1 MFFSTEF
8 AYSYEYLHYK
18 REKVYELLTWVIK
31 IRGSKNIGCQI
42 TIYLLHSQN
51 INDKMKFSVKL
62 NLSECLAHQAR
73 LIHSSLNQKQRK
85 L

>member
-1 MFFSTEF
+1 MFFSTDF

-42 TIYLLHSQN
+42 TIYLFHSQN
-51 INDKMKFSVKL
+51 INDKMKFSANLV
-62 NLSECLAHQAR
+62 LSECVHQAR